1 MRAVELIS
9 NLVWVL
15 LGFGI
20 CLYAVRLRLWD
31 AAGPA
36 SGFLPFIAG
45 LFVGLIGLALLLQ
58 EWARRP
64 RERRPTPF
72 WEDAA
77 ARNRVGLVVIGLCAM
92 ALLMPLLGFL
102 LAATLVMTFLLGL
115 AHPRSPGV
123 LDEDR
128 ANRPLARRHPYQEDM
143 DPCAPRLASARC

>member
-15 LGFGI
+15 LGLGI

-115 AHPRSPGV
+115 TQRT
-123 LDEDR
+123 
-128 ANRPLARRHPYQEDM
+128 
-143 DPCAPRLASARC
+143 RLASAITLALASSLSIYWLFGSVLQVRLPRGLLGF

>member
-15 LGFGI
+15 LGLGI

-58 EWARRP
+58 VWARRP

-72 WEDAA
+72 WDDAA

-92 ALLMPLLGFL
+92 AFLMPILGFL

-115 AHPRSPGV
+115 AQRT
-123 LDEDR
+123 
-128 ANRPLARRHPYQEDM
+128 
-143 DPCAPRLASARC
+143 RLASAITLALASSLSIYWLFGSVLQVRLPRGLLGF

>member
-15 LGFGI
+15 LGLGI

-58 EWARRP
+58 VWARRP

-72 WEDAA
+72 WDDAA

-92 ALLMPLLGFL
+92 ALLMPILGFL

-115 AHPRSPGV
+115 AQRT
-123 LDEDR
+123 
-128 ANRPLARRHPYQEDM
+128 
-143 DPCAPRLASARC
+143 RLASAITLALASSLSIYWLFGSVLKVRLPRGLLGF

>member
-20 CLYAVRLRLWD
+20 CVYAFRLRLWD

-45 LFVGLIGLALLLQ
+45 VFVGLTGLALLLQ
-58 EWARRP
+58 ARAQRP
-64 RERRPTPF
+64 RERRPAPF
-72 WEDAA
+72 WENRA
-77 ARNRVGLVVIGLCAM
+77 ARNRVGLVVLGLCAM
-92 ALLMPLLGFL
+92 AYLMPILGFL

-115 AHPRSPGV
+115 TERTRLVPTV
-123 LDEDR
+123 T
-128 ANRPLARRHPYQEDM
+128 LA
-143 DPCAPRLASARC
+143 LASSLSIYWLFASLLQVRLPRGLLGF